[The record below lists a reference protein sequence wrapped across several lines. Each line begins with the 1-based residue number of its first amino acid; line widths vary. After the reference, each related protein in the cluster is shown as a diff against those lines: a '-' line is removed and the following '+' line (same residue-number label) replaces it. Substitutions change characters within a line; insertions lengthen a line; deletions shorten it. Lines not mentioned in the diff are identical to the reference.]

1 MNDLPHRI
9 RRRQRPAARV
19 PAGQD
24 EPPLPLS
31 QSRFLA
37 QCIEIVP
44 LASIVPYA
52 GNPRAHADA
61 QVNRIARSMD
71 ELGVINPIIVDKN
84 NEIVAG
90 HGRYA
95 AAKKLG
101 LAAVPIIR
109 VSHLT
114 PAQVKAFRIAD
125 NRLAELSLWDDKA
138 LAVELRELTAIELS
152 GVEVLDLTGFEIG
165 EIDARLEIVDKE
177 KEPDEADLVGEPD
190 DGPAVSQIGDVWL
203 LGKHRLICGSAL
215 EEPTYMALLQGQKVK
230 AVWSDAPFNVPVQ
243 GHIGGLGKTK
253 HREFVQ
259 GSGEMSEAEFIAFLT
274 QYLVLTKLHSVAGS
288 LHYSCMDAAH
298 SFELLTAARQ
308 AKLSFK
314 TTCTWAKT
322 SAGMGSLYRSQTEF
336 VHVFKNGGDEVRHT
350 NNVQLGKYGRSRS
363 TLWTYAGVNTFGR
376 HRMEELKSHPTV
388 KPWAMVAGAIKD
400 STVHGETVLDA
411 FCGSGT
417 TIIAAEKVGRIGFG
431 IELDPKYADVAVLRW
446 ERVTGRQATH
456 AVSGLTFAEVAKA
469 RAVGALS

>member
-61 QVNRIARSMD
+61 QVDRIARSMD

-114 PAQVKAFRIAD
+114 PAHVKAFRIAD

-190 DGPAVSQIGDVWL
+190 DGPAVSQIGDVGL

-215 EEPTYMALLQGQKVK
+215 EEPTYVALLDGHKVK
-230 AVWSDAPFNVPVQ
+230 AVWSDPPYNVKVN
-243 GHIGGLGKTK
+243 GHISGLGNTK

-259 GSGEMSEAEFIAFLT
+259 ASGEMSEAEFIAFLT
-274 QYLVLTKLHSVAGS
+274 KYLILTKLHSVLGS

-298 SFELLTAARQ
+298 NFELLNAARQ

-388 KPWAMVAGAIKD
+388 KPWAMVADAIRD
-400 STVHGETVLDA
+400 CTAHGETVLDA

-417 TIIAAEKVGRIGFG
+417 TIIAAEKVGRVGFG
-431 IELDPKYADVAVLRW
+431 IELDPKYVDVAVLRW
-446 ERVTGRQATH
+446 ERVTGQQATN
-456 AVSGLTFAEVAKA
+456 AVSGLTFAEVAKT
-469 RAVGALS
+469 RADGEWS